1 MLLGKPNNSALPSVR
16 PLTRW
21 KRAGYYENVFILE
34 ARAVESVEQFMKTNI
49 KKLEISM
56 SSSLA
61 VQNKISSP
69 LFWVPTA
76 YFTMALGFMMLTNVT
91 ATMFKNLGMG
101 NGQAAGYSSMF
112 ILAYTIKPLYAP
124 FVEMYRTKK
133 FFVLCAQ
140 FLIGLGFAGVAMLM
154 ALPNYLVLMMP
165 LFWVLSFVGATQDI
179 ASDGVYVTS
188 LDQRSQSLYCGLQS
202 LSWNIGP
209 IVAVGGMVALSGF
222 FHTQVF
228 HHSQASFGPEWIEA
242 WRIIFFL
249 AAGLTLA
256 MAFWHLRVM
265 PEGERARTTPSSV
278 PAAVQILKDSFL
290 TFFQKRDVWRM
301 VAFAFLF
308 RLSIGFLEKIGP
320 FFMLDP
326 SAKGGLG
333 LSNELLGL
341 VYGTYGLAAVLVG
354 SLLGGWFVA
363 RGGLKKTL
371 FLLCCA
377 VNIPNVTFLIMS
389 LYLPS
394 SLLAI
399 SAGVIVEKFFFGFG
413 SVGYMIYL
421 MQELA
426 PGKYTTTHYAFGT
439 GLMGLCGMLTG
450 MVSGY
455 LQESM
460 GYVSYFVFVMVA
472 TIPSF
477 LACWFAPFHHT
488 EKSV

>member
-1 MLLGKPNNSALPSVR
+1 MQDQAK
-16 PLTRW
+16 T
-21 KRAGYYENVFILE
+21 AG
-34 ARAVESVEQFMKTNI
+34 AVN
-49 KKLEISM
+49 
-56 SSSLA
+56 
-61 VQNKISSP
+61 P

-91 ATMFKNLGMG
+91 STMFKNLGMS
-101 NGQAAGYSSMF
+101 NGEAAGYSSMF

-140 FLIGLGFAGVAMLM
+140 LMIALGFVGVGLAMS
-154 ALPNYLVLMMP
+154 LPNYMVVLMP
-165 LFWVLSFVGATQDI
+165 LLWVLSFIGATQDI

-188 LDQRSQSLYCGLQS
+188 LDSRSQSLFCGIQS
-202 LSWNIGP
+202 LSWNVGP
-209 IVAVGGMVALSGF
+209 IVAAGGMVWLSGYLY
-222 FHTQVF
+222 TEVF
-228 HHSQASFGPEWIEA
+228 HQEKGTFGPEWIAA

-249 AAGLTLA
+249 VAGVTLL
-256 MAFWHLRVM
+256 MALWHWKVM
-265 PEGERARTTPSSV
+265 PDGERASNTPTSV
-278 PAAVQILKDSFL
+278 KATVDILKDSFI
-290 TFFQKRDVWRM
+290 TFFQKRDVWKM
-301 VAFAFLF
+301 IAFAFLF

-326 SAKGGLG
+326 ASKGGLG

-341 VYGTYGLAAVLVG
+341 VYGTYGLAAVLLG

-363 RGGLKKTL
+363 RGGLKSTL
-371 FLLCCA
+371 FILCCA
-377 VNIPNVTFLIMS
+377 VNIPNITFLIMS
-389 LYLPS
+389 WYLPEN
-394 SLLAI
+394 LVLI
-399 SAGVIVEKFFFGFG
+399 SAGVIIEKFFFGFG

-450 MVSGY
+450 MVSGF
-455 LQESM
+455 LQEWM
-460 GYVSYFVFVMVA
+460 GYVNYFVFVMVA

-488 EKSV
+488 NAARQNDTNHLDPSKLSTAVH